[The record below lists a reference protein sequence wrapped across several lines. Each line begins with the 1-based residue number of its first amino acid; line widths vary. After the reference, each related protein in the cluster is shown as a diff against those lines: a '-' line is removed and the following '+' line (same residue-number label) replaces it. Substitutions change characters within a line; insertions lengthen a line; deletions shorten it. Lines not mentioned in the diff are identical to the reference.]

1 MTNTGKDMSASEI
14 SEESMN
20 QAARRDEKRAVRLGW
35 LLVLAGFGGFLLW
48 ALFAPLDKGV
58 MVNGSVVI
66 SGNRKV
72 VQHNQGGIVD
82 KIQVKDGDRVEAG
95 QILLTLNEVDARSAS
110 EGLDGQ
116 YLQLVAREGRLLA
129 EQQRLSDMVMT
140 PRLQPLAG
148 KPEMS
153 VITALQRDLLRSR
166 QQSLKLEAEGMRTSI
181 AGMEASLSAQ
191 RQVMSSKQKQRE
203 TLEQQLQG
211 LRSLAAENY
220 VPRNKMLENERL
232 LAQLNGDIAQLAG
245 DINRTRRD
253 IEQQTLLIAQ
263 RQQEYDKEVNSE
275 LADVRALLSDVGSKK
290 EKADFN
296 LANIQMR
303 APVSGTVVGLKVFT
317 EGGVIAPGQTLLEIV
332 PDDQPLLVDAR
343 LPVELVDKVW
353 PGLPVELQFVA
364 FNQSTTPRVAGTVEL
379 LSADRLLD
387 ERDGSPYY
395 SLRVQVDEAGK
406 RALEGLEVKPGM
418 PVQGFVRT
426 GERSFVNY
434 LFKPLMDRLH
444 LALTE
449 E

>member
-1 MTNTGKDMSASEI
+1 MNTGKDMSASEI

-20 QAARRDEKRAVRLGW
+20 QTARRDEKRAVRLGW

-140 PRLQPLAG
+140 PRLQPLAE
-148 KPEMS
+148 KPEMR
-153 VITALQRDLLRSR
+153 VITTLQRDLLHSR
-166 QQSLKLEAEGMRTSI
+166 QQSLKLEAEGMRSSI

-353 PGLPVELQFVA
+353 PGLSVELQFVA

>member
-1 MTNTGKDMSASEI
+1 MSASEI

-20 QAARRDEKRAVRLGW
+20 QTARRDEKRAVRLGW

-58 MVNGSVVI
+58 MVNGSIVI

-140 PRLQPLAG
+140 PRLQPLAE
-148 KPEMS
+148 KPEMR
-153 VITALQRDLLRSR
+153 VITALQRDLLHSR
-166 QQSLKLEAEGMRTSI
+166 QQSLKLEAEGMRSSI

-191 RQVMSSKQKQRE
+191 RQVMASKQKQRE

-332 PDDQPLLVDAR
+332 PDDQPLFVDAR

-353 PGLPVELQFVA
+353 PGLSVELQFVA

>member
-1 MTNTGKDMSASEI
+1 MSASEI

-20 QAARRDEKRAVRLGW
+20 QTALRDEKRAVRLGW

-140 PRLQPLAG
+140 PRLQPLAE
-148 KPEMS
+148 KPEMH

>member
-1 MTNTGKDMSASEI
+1 MNTGKDMSASEI

-20 QAARRDEKRAVRLGW
+20 QTARRDEKRAVRLGW

-95 QILLTLNEVDARSAS
+95 QILLALNEVDARSAS

-140 PRLQPLAG
+140 PRLQPLAE
-148 KPEMS
+148 KPEMR
-153 VITALQRDLLRSR
+153 VITALQRDLLHSR
-166 QQSLKLEAEGMRTSI
+166 QQSLKLEAEGMRSSI

-332 PDDQPLLVDAR
+332 PDDQPLFVDAR

-353 PGLPVELQFVA
+353 PGLSVELQFVA

>member
-1 MTNTGKDMSASEI
+1 MSAFEL
-14 SEESMN
+14 SEENMN
-20 QAARRDEKRAVRLGW
+20 QRAQRDEKRAVRLGW

-129 EQQRLSDMVMT
+129 EQQRLDDIVIT
-140 PRLQPLAG
+140 PRLQPILER
-148 KPEMS
+148 PEVS

-191 RQVMSSKQKQRE
+191 RQVMSSKQKQRG
-203 TLEQQLQG
+203 TLEQQLEG

-245 DINRTRRD
+245 DINRTRHD

-275 LADVRALLSDVGSKK
+275 LAEAQALLSDVGSKK

-332 PDDQPLLVDAR
+332 PDDQPLRVDAH

-395 SLRVQVDEAGK
+395 SLRVVVDDEGK
-406 RALEGLEVKPGM
+406 RALEGLEIKPGM
-418 PVQGFVRT
+418 PVQGFIRT

>member
-1 MTNTGKDMSASEI
+1 MSASEI

-20 QAARRDEKRAVRLGW
+20 QTARRDEKRAVRLGW

-129 EQQRLSDMVMT
+129 EQQRLGDMVMT
-140 PRLQPLAG
+140 PRLQLLAE
-148 KPEMS
+148 KPEMR
-153 VITALQRDLLRSR
+153 VITALQRDLLHSR
-166 QQSLKLEAEGMRTSI
+166 QQSLKLEAEGMRSSI

-332 PDDQPLLVDAR
+332 PDDQPLFVDAR

>member
-1 MTNTGKDMSASEI
+1 MSASEI

-20 QAARRDEKRAVRLGW
+20 QTARRDEKRAVRLGW

-140 PRLQPLAG
+140 PRLQPLAE
-148 KPEMS
+148 KPEMH
-153 VITALQRDLLRSR
+153 VITALQRDLLHSR
-166 QQSLKLEAEGMRTSI
+166 QQSFKLEAEGMRSSI
-181 AGMEASLSAQ
+181 AGMEASFSAQ

-332 PDDQPLLVDAR
+332 PDDQPLFVDAR

-353 PGLPVELQFVA
+353 PGLSVELQFVA

>member
-1 MTNTGKDMSASEI
+1 MSASEI

-20 QAARRDEKRAVRLGW
+20 QTARRDEKRAVRLGW

-95 QILLTLNEVDARSAS
+95 QVLLTLNEVDARSAS

-140 PRLQPLAG
+140 PRLQPLAD
-148 KPEMS
+148 KSEMR
-153 VITALQRDLLRSR
+153 VITALQRDLLHSR
-166 QQSLKLEAEGMRTSI
+166 QQSLKLEAEGMRSSI

-191 RQVMSSKQKQRE
+191 RQVMTSKQKQRE

-332 PDDQPLLVDAR
+332 PDDQPLFVDAR

>member
-1 MTNTGKDMSASEI
+1 MSASEI

-20 QAARRDEKRAVRLGW
+20 QTARRDEKRAVRLGW

-140 PRLQPLAG
+140 PRLQPLAE
-148 KPEMS
+148 KPEMH
-153 VITALQRDLLRSR
+153 VITALQRDLLHSR
-166 QQSLKLEAEGMRTSI
+166 QQSFKLEAEGMRSSI

-296 LANIQMR
+296 LANVQMR

-332 PDDQPLLVDAR
+332 PDDQPLFVDAR

-353 PGLPVELQFVA
+353 PGLSVELQFVA

>member
-1 MTNTGKDMSASEI
+1 MSASEI

-20 QAARRDEKRAVRLGW
+20 QTARRDEKRAVRLGW

-148 KPEMS
+148 KPEMR

>member
-1 MTNTGKDMSASEI
+1 MSASEI

-20 QAARRDEKRAVRLGW
+20 QTARRDEKRAVRLGW

-140 PRLQPLAG
+140 PRLQPLAE
-148 KPEMS
+148 KSEMS
-153 VITALQRDLLRSR
+153 VITALQRDLLHSR
-166 QQSLKLEAEGMRTSI
+166 QQSLKLEAEGIRSSI

-191 RQVMSSKQKQRE
+191 RQVMTSKQKQRE

-245 DINRTRRD
+245 DINRNRRD
-253 IEQQTLLIAQ
+253 IEQQMLLIAQ

-275 LADVRALLSDVGSKK
+275 LAEVRAMLSDVGSKK

-332 PDDQPLLVDAR
+332 PDDQPLFVDAR

-395 SLRVQVDEAGK
+395 SLRVQVDDAGK

>member
-1 MTNTGKDMSASEI
+1 MSASEI

-20 QAARRDEKRAVRLGW
+20 QTARRDEKRAVRLGW

-148 KPEMS
+148 KPEMN

-332 PDDQPLLVDAR
+332 PDDQPLFVDAR

-379 LSADRLLD
+379 LSADRLVD

>member
-1 MTNTGKDMSASEI
+1 MSASEI

-20 QAARRDEKRAVRLGW
+20 QTARRDEKRAVRLGW

-95 QILLTLNEVDARSAS
+95 QVLLTLNEVDARSAS

-129 EQQRLSDMVMT
+129 EQQRLSDMVIT
-140 PRLQPLAG
+140 PRLQPLAD
-148 KPEMS
+148 KPEMR
-153 VITALQRDLLRSR
+153 VITALQRDLLHSR
-166 QQSLKLEAEGMRTSI
+166 QQSLKLEAEGMRSSI

-191 RQVMSSKQKQRE
+191 RQVMTSKQKQRE

-332 PDDQPLLVDAR
+332 PDDQPLFVDAR

-353 PGLPVELQFVA
+353 PGLSVELQFVA

>member
-1 MTNTGKDMSASEI
+1 MSASEI

-20 QAARRDEKRAVRLGW
+20 QTARRDEKRAVRLGW

-82 KIQVKDGDRVEAG
+82 KIQMKDGDRVEAG
-95 QILLTLNEVDARSAS
+95 QVLLTLNEVDARSAS

-129 EQQRLSDMVMT
+129 EQQRLSDMVIT
-140 PRLQPLAG
+140 PRLQPLAD
-148 KPEMS
+148 KPEMR
-153 VITALQRDLLRSR
+153 VITALQRDLLHSR
-166 QQSLKLEAEGMRTSI
+166 QQSLKLEAEGMRSSI

-191 RQVMSSKQKQRE
+191 RQVMTSKQKQRE

-332 PDDQPLLVDAR
+332 PDDQPLFVDAR

>member
-1 MTNTGKDMSASEI
+1 MSASEI

-20 QAARRDEKRAVRLGW
+20 QTARRDEKRAVRLGW

-95 QILLTLNEVDARSAS
+95 QVLLTLNEVDARSAS

-140 PRLQPLAG
+140 PRLQPLAD
-148 KPEMS
+148 KPEMR
-153 VITALQRDLLRSR
+153 VITALQRDLLHSR
-166 QQSLKLEAEGMRTSI
+166 QQSLKLEAEGMRSSI

-191 RQVMSSKQKQRE
+191 RQVMTSKQKQRE
-203 TLEQQLQG
+203 TLEQQLKG

-332 PDDQPLLVDAR
+332 PDDQPLFVDAR

>member
-1 MTNTGKDMSASEI
+1 MSASEI

-20 QAARRDEKRAVRLGW
+20 QTARRDEKRAVRLGW

-140 PRLQPLAG
+140 PRLQPLAE
-148 KPEMS
+148 KPEMR
-153 VITALQRDLLRSR
+153 VITALQRDLLHSR

>member
-1 MTNTGKDMSASEI
+1 MNTGKDMSASEI

-20 QAARRDEKRAVRLGW
+20 QTARRDEKRAVRLGW

-95 QILLTLNEVDARSAS
+95 QVLLTLNEVDARSAS

-129 EQQRLSDMVMT
+129 EQQRLSDMVIT
-140 PRLQPLAG
+140 PRLQPLAD
-148 KPEMS
+148 KPEMR
-153 VITALQRDLLRSR
+153 VITALQRDLLHSR
-166 QQSLKLEAEGMRTSI
+166 QQSLKLEAEGMRSSI

-191 RQVMSSKQKQRE
+191 RQVMTSKQKQRE

-332 PDDQPLLVDAR
+332 PDDQPLFVDAR

>member
-1 MTNTGKDMSASEI
+1 MSASEI

-20 QAARRDEKRAVRLGW
+20 QTARRDEKRAVRLGW

-140 PRLQPLAG
+140 PRLQPLAE
-148 KPEMS
+148 KPEMH
-153 VITALQRDLLRSR
+153 VITALQRDLLHSR

-332 PDDQPLLVDAR
+332 PDDQPLFVDAR

-353 PGLPVELQFVA
+353 PGLSVELQFVA

>member
-1 MTNTGKDMSASEI
+1 MSASEI

-20 QAARRDEKRAVRLGW
+20 QTARRDEKRAVRLGW

-95 QILLTLNEVDARSAS
+95 QVLLTLNEVDARSAS

-129 EQQRLSDMVMT
+129 EQQRLSDMVIT
-140 PRLQPLAG
+140 PRLQPLAE
-148 KPEMS
+148 KSEMR
-153 VITALQRDLLRSR
+153 VITALQRDLLHSR
-166 QQSLKLEAEGMRTSI
+166 QQSLKLEAEGMRSSI

-191 RQVMSSKQKQRE
+191 RQVMTSKQKQRE

-332 PDDQPLLVDAR
+332 PDDQPLFVDAR

>member
-1 MTNTGKDMSASEI
+1 MSASEI
-14 SEESMN
+14 SEDSMN
-20 QAARRDEKRAVRLGW
+20 QTARRDEKRAVRLGW

-82 KIQVKDGDRVEAG
+82 KIQVKDGDKVEVG

-129 EQQRLSDMVMT
+129 EQQRLNDMVMT
-140 PRLQPLAG
+140 PRLQPLAE
-148 KPEMS
+148 KPEMN
-153 VITALQRDLLRSR
+153 VITALQRDLLHSR
-166 QQSLKLEAEGMRTSI
+166 QQSLRLEAEGMRTSI

-191 RQVMSSKQKQRE
+191 RQVMASKQKQRE

-245 DINRTRRD
+245 EINRTRRD

-275 LADVRALLSDVGSKK
+275 LAEVRALLSDVGSKK

-332 PDDQPLLVDAR
+332 PDDQPLQVDAR

>member
-1 MTNTGKDMSASEI
+1 MSASEI

-20 QAARRDEKRAVRLGW
+20 QAAQRDEKRAVRLGW

-140 PRLQPLAG
+140 PRLQPLAE
-148 KPEMS
+148 KPEMH

-332 PDDQPLLVDAR
+332 PDDQPLFVDAR

>member
-1 MTNTGKDMSASEI
+1 MSASEI

-20 QAARRDEKRAVRLGW
+20 QTARRDEKRAVRLGW

-148 KPEMS
+148 KPEMN

-406 RALEGLEVKPGM
+406 RSLEGLEVKPGM

>member
-1 MTNTGKDMSASEI
+1 MSASEI

-20 QAARRDEKRAVRLGW
+20 QTARRDEKRAVRLGW

-140 PRLQPLAG
+140 PRLQPLVD
-148 KPEMS
+148 KPEMR
-153 VITALQRDLLRSR
+153 VITALQHDLLHSR
-166 QQSLKLEAEGMRTSI
+166 QQSLKLEAEGMRSSI

-191 RQVMSSKQKQRE
+191 RQVMTSKQKQRE

-332 PDDQPLLVDAR
+332 PDDQPLFVDAR

>member
-1 MTNTGKDMSASEI
+1 MNTGKDMSASEI

-20 QAARRDEKRAVRLGW
+20 QTARRDEKRAVRLGW

-364 FNQSTTPRVAGTVEL
+364 FNQSTTPRVAGTVGL

>member
-1 MTNTGKDMSASEI
+1 MSASEI

-20 QAARRDEKRAVRLGW
+20 QMARSDEKRAVRLGW

-140 PRLQPLAG
+140 PRLQPLAE
-148 KPEMS
+148 KPEMH
-153 VITALQRDLLRSR
+153 VITALQRDLLHSR
-166 QQSLKLEAEGMRTSI
+166 QQSFKLEAEGMRSNI

-332 PDDQPLLVDAR
+332 PDDQPLFVDAR

-353 PGLPVELQFVA
+353 PGLSVELQFVA

>member
-1 MTNTGKDMSASEI
+1 MNTGKDMSASEI

-20 QAARRDEKRAVRLGW
+20 QTARRDEKRAVRLGW

-95 QILLTLNEVDARSAS
+95 QVLLTLNEVDARSAS

-140 PRLQPLAG
+140 PRLQPLAD
-148 KPEMS
+148 KSEMR
-153 VITALQRDLLRSR
+153 VITALQRDLLHSR
-166 QQSLKLEAEGMRTSI
+166 QQSLKLEAEGMRSSI

-191 RQVMSSKQKQRE
+191 RQVMTSKQKQRE

-332 PDDQPLLVDAR
+332 PDDQPLFVDAR

>member
-1 MTNTGKDMSASEI
+1 MSASEI

-20 QAARRDEKRAVRLGW
+20 QTARRDEKRAVRLGW

-116 YLQLVAREGRLLA
+116 YLQLVARESRLLA
-129 EQQRLSDMVMT
+129 EQQRLGDMVMT
-140 PRLQPLAG
+140 PRLQPLAE
-148 KPEMS
+148 KPEMR
-153 VITALQRDLLRSR
+153 VITALQRDLLHSR
-166 QQSLKLEAEGMRTSI
+166 QQSLKLEAEGMRSSI

-332 PDDQPLLVDAR
+332 PDDQPLFVDAR

>member
-1 MTNTGKDMSASEI
+1 MSASEI
-14 SEESMN
+14 SEENMN
-20 QAARRDEKRAVRLGW
+20 QMARRDEKRAVRLGW

-82 KIQVKDGDRVEAG
+82 KIQVKDGDKVEVG

-129 EQQRLSDMVMT
+129 EQQRLNDMVLT
-140 PRLQPLAG
+140 PRLQPLAER
-148 KPEMS
+148 PEMNA
-153 VITALQRDLLRSR
+153 ITALQRDLLHSR

-191 RQVMSSKQKQRE
+191 HQVIASKQKQRE

-263 RQQEYDKEVNSE
+263 RQQEYDKEVNGE
-275 LADVRALLSDVGSKK
+275 LAEVQALLSDVGSKK

-332 PDDQPLLVDAR
+332 PDDQPLQVDAR

-353 PGLPVELQFVA
+353 PGLAVELQFVA

-395 SLRVQVDEAGK
+395 SLRVMVDDAGK

>member
-1 MTNTGKDMSASEI
+1 MSASEI

-20 QAARRDEKRAVRLGW
+20 QTARCDEKRAVRLGW

-129 EQQRLSDMVMT
+129 EQQRLGDMVMT
-140 PRLQPLAG
+140 PRLQPLAE
-148 KPEMS
+148 KPEMR
-153 VITALQRDLLRSR
+153 VITALQRDLLHSR
-166 QQSLKLEAEGMRTSI
+166 QQSLKLEAEGMRSSI

-275 LADVRALLSDVGSKK
+275 LAEVRALLSDVGSKK

-332 PDDQPLLVDAR
+332 PDDQPLFVDAR

-406 RALEGLEVKPGM
+406 RALEGLEIKPGM

>member
-1 MTNTGKDMSASEI
+1 MSASEI

-20 QAARRDEKRAVRLGW
+20 QTARRDEKRAVRLGW

-275 LADVRALLSDVGSKK
+275 LAEVRALLSDVGSKK

-317 EGGVIAPGQTLLEIV
+317 EGGVIGPGQTLLEIV

-353 PGLPVELQFVA
+353 PGLSVELQFVA

>member
-1 MTNTGKDMSASEI
+1 MSASEI

-20 QAARRDEKRAVRLGW
+20 QTARRDEKRAVRLGW

-364 FNQSTTPRVAGTVEL
+364 FNQSTTPRVAGTVGL

>member
-1 MTNTGKDMSASEI
+1 MSASEI

-20 QAARRDEKRAVRLGW
+20 QTARRDEKRAVRLGW
-35 LLVLAGFGGFLLW
+35 LLVLAGFGSFLLW

-140 PRLQPLAG
+140 PRLQPLAE
-148 KPEMS
+148 KPEMH
-153 VITALQRDLLRSR
+153 VITALQRDLLHSR
-166 QQSLKLEAEGMRTSI
+166 QQSFKLEAEGMRSSI

-332 PDDQPLLVDAR
+332 PDDQPLFVDAR

-353 PGLPVELQFVA
+353 PGLSVELQFVA

-418 PVQGFVRT
+418 PVQGFIRT

>member
-1 MTNTGKDMSASEI
+1 MSASEI

-148 KPEMS
+148 KPEMN

-181 AGMEASLSAQ
+181 AGMEASLGAQ

>member
-1 MTNTGKDMSASEI
+1 MSASEI

-20 QAARRDEKRAVRLGW
+20 QTAQRDEKRAVRLGW

-82 KIQVKDGDRVEAG
+82 RIQVKDGDRVEAG

-129 EQQRLSDMVMT
+129 EQQRLNDMVMT
-140 PRLQPLAG
+140 PRLQLLAER
-148 KPEMS
+148 PEMN

-166 QQSLKLEAEGMRTSI
+166 QQSLKLEAEGMRSSI

-245 DINRTRRD
+245 DTNRIRRD

-275 LADVRALLSDVGSKK
+275 LAEVQALLSDVGSKK

-395 SLRVQVDEAGK
+395 SLRVMVDDAGK
-406 RALEGLEVKPGM
+406 RALEGLEIKPGM

-434 LFKPLMDRLH
+434 LFKPLLDRLH

>member
-1 MTNTGKDMSASEI
+1 MSASEI

-20 QAARRDEKRAVRLGW
+20 QTARRDEKRAVRLGW

-140 PRLQPLAG
+140 PRLQPLAE
-148 KPEMS
+148 KPEMH

-263 RQQEYDKEVNSE
+263 RQQEYGKEVNSE

-332 PDDQPLLVDAR
+332 PDDQPLFVDAR

-395 SLRVQVDEAGK
+395 SLRVQVGEAGK

>member
-1 MTNTGKDMSASEI
+1 MFASEI
-14 SEESMN
+14 SEESMS
-20 QAARRDEKRAVRLGW
+20 QTARRDEKRAVRLGW

-82 KIQVKDGDRVEAG
+82 KIQVKDGDNVEAG

-140 PRLQPLAG
+140 PRLQPLAE
-148 KPEMS
+148 KPEMN
-153 VITALQRDLLRSR
+153 VIMALQRDLLHSR

-181 AGMEASLSAQ
+181 AGMAASLSAQ
-191 RQVMSSKQKQRE
+191 RQVMASKQKQRE

-245 DINRTRRD
+245 EINRTRRD

-275 LADVRALLSDVGSKK
+275 LAEVRALLSDVGSKK

-332 PDDQPLLVDAR
+332 PDDQPLFVDAR

-353 PGLPVELQFVA
+353 PGLSVELQFVA

-395 SLRVQVDEAGK
+395 SLRVMVDEAGK

>member
-1 MTNTGKDMSASEI
+1 MSASEI

-20 QAARRDEKRAVRLGW
+20 QTARRDEKRAVRLGW

-140 PRLQPLAG
+140 PRLQPLTG

-332 PDDQPLLVDAR
+332 PDDQPLFVDAR

-379 LSADRLLD
+379 LSADRLVD

>member
-1 MTNTGKDMSASEI
+1 MSASEI

-20 QAARRDEKRAVRLGW
+20 QTARRDEKRAVRLGW

-332 PDDQPLLVDAR
+332 PDDQPLFVDAR

-353 PGLPVELQFVA
+353 PGLSVELQFVA

-379 LSADRLLD
+379 LSADRLVD

>member
-1 MTNTGKDMSASEI
+1 MNTGKDMSASEV

-20 QAARRDEKRAVRLGW
+20 QTARRDEKRAVRLGW

-129 EQQRLSDMVMT
+129 EQQRLGDMVMT
-140 PRLQPLAG
+140 PRLQPLAE
-148 KPEMS
+148 KPEMR
-153 VITALQRDLLRSR
+153 VITALQRDLLHSR
-166 QQSLKLEAEGMRTSI
+166 QQSLKLEAEGIRSSI

-332 PDDQPLLVDAR
+332 PDDQPLFVDAR

>member
-1 MTNTGKDMSASEI
+1 MSASEI

-129 EQQRLSDMVMT
+129 EQLRLSDMVMT